1 MISKSIMKSN
11 CRWDEIYAIY
21 NTLAPHERRFL
32 GNRFID
38 SPNTVFRWII
48 QCNGENAGYM
58 ELYDMKKFG
67 SHKKEVVVS
76 TAICPQ

>member
-1 MISKSIMKSN
+1 MNNDKNYIDILNESNSKSIMKSN

-38 SPNTVFRWII
+38 SPNTVFR
-48 QCNGENAGYM
+48 
-58 ELYDMKKFG
+58 
-67 SHKKEVVVS
+67 
-76 TAICPQ
+76 